1 MAPTF
6 SDLLSS
12 TGGASFESRSEPGQ
26 AARPSRAFV
35 RVLDLLAE
43 GVLLVDSGGR
53 AAHVNAAL
61 ASMLREDDERDA
73 LLREMR
79 RLALAAPRT
88 GAPPPPRIADRADEP
103 SRDDTSTDA
112 LEREARTAAARYRIR
127 AAAISDALA
136 GIARPVV
143 VTLERLTPQ
152 LPSAASLMAH
162 FGLTVCE
169 ARVAYILM
177 QGRTN
182 DGIARTLKISPHTA
196 RHHTEN
202 VLLKLN
208 AHSRGEAIGK
218 LLGTRRLSG
227 ARRAM

>member
-12 TGGASFESRSEPGQ
+12 TGGASFEPRPEPGQ

-61 ASMLREDDERDA
+61 ASMLREDDERDS

-79 RLALAAPRT
+79 RLALAAPRP
-88 GAPPPPRIADRADEP
+88 GAPPPRLADRADEP
-103 SRDDTSTDA
+103 PRDDTSTDA
-112 LEREARTAAARYRIR
+112 LEREARTATARYRIR